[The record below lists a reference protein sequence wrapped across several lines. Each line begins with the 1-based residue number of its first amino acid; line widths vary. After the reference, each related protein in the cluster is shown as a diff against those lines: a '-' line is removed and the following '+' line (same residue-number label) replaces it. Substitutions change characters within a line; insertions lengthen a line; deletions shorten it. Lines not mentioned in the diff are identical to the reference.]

1 MHIRVIL
8 CALSPRCDHPD
19 PCHQVTS
26 VSSCMCHISMCLM
39 LWGALAHPSMSTLAC
54 TVYTNTKPYR
64 RTKRKTLLD
73 FLCENGSSSLPYSH
87 AESLVRIAF
96 DVLWHIWVEALLD
109 FHHENKVKCYQIFA
123 VEIWQR
129 FQTHLESINRDHTHP
144 ETKPQSP
151 MCLKHQKL
159 MPIAHFQLPV
169 SLNYDFTKTKDCLR
183 IDVMEYLIASP
194 HVTGLSNSRIKI
206 FLSIHIR
213 LGKMPIF
220 LT

>member
-1 MHIRVIL
+1 MW
-8 CALSPRCDHPD
+8 
-19 PCHQVTS
+19 
-26 VSSCMCHISMCLM
+26 HISTCLT
-39 LWGALAHPSMSTLAC
+39 LGRASARNGAIMSIRAI
-54 TVYTNTKPYR
+54 YTNMKPYR

-96 DVLWHIWVEALLD
+96 DVLWHIWVEALPN
-109 FHHENKVKCYQIFA
+109 FRHENKVKCCQIFA
-123 VEIWQR
+123 MEIWQR
-129 FQTHLESINRDHTHP
+129 FQTHLESINRGHTHP

-159 MPIAHFQLPV
+159 MLIARFQLPM

-183 IDVMEYLIASP
+183 TDVMEYLIASP

-213 LGKMPIF
+213 LGKMPFF